1 MKTTYT
7 IQQVTKMTGLSA
19 HTLRYYERVSLIRT
33 IGREDNGYRYYS
45 EKDVEWLQFLIRLRD
60 TGMPIR
66 EMQHFAEMR
75 YLGDETVAERRRM
88 LEDHKKQIREQ
99 IDQLIV
105 NLEALNEKTDYYK
118 MLERD
123 IEERTRTKPL

>member
-1 MKTTYT
+1 
-7 IQQVTKMTGLSA
+7 MTGLSA
-19 HTLRYYERVSLIRT
+19 HTLRYYERVSLIRA
-33 IGREDNGYRYYS
+33 IGRENNGYRYYS
-45 EKDVEWLQFLIRLRD
+45 EKDVEWLRFLIRLRD

-66 EMQHFAEMR
+66 DMLHFAKLR

-88 LEDHKKQIREQ
+88 LEDHKQQIREQ

-118 MLERD
+118 ALEREM
-123 IEERTRTKPL
+123 EERRGTEPN

>member
-19 HTLRYYERVSLIRT
+19 HTLRYYERVSLIRA
-33 IGREDNGYRYYS
+33 IEREDNGYRYYS
-45 EKDVEWLQFLIRLRD
+45 EKDIEWLKFLIRLRD

-75 YLGDETVAERRRM
+75 YLGDETVAKRRRM

-105 NLEALNEKTDYYK
+105 NLEALNVKTDYYE

-123 IEERTRTKPL
+123 IEERTQTKPL